1 MDLNAQRAV
10 VSWSSSLGVNAGLSL
25 AGLIYARGWVHL
37 RSVYLRVFS
46 GGRLAAF
53 LAGLGA
59 VWVAIGSPL
68 AAFDD
73 VLLSVHM
80 IQHLL
85 LMSVAPVLILLAAP
99 ALPLLHGMPQLL
111 ARGVAAPVLRWRVMR
126 GLESFLTQPAVAWL
140 IAAFTLIVWNVPQ
153 IFELALRHESL
164 HKFEHLTFLLA
175 GLIFWWP
182 VIQPWPSTARWP
194 RWAIP
199 VYLFAATL
207 PWGVLSGFLVFCDRV
222 VYTSYLFAPGVFGI
236 SPLQDQERAAALM
249 WVVVTLIL
257 MVPAVI
263 VTMQILSPAH
273 AREVSEIDSDARRVY
288 EPTR

>member
-1 MDLNAQRAV
+1 MDLNVQRAV
-10 VSWSSSLGVNAGLSL
+10 LSWSSAPGVNAGLLL

-37 RSVYLRVFS
+37 RSVYPRVFS
-46 GGRLAAF
+46 GGRLTAF

-59 VWVAIGSPL
+59 VWVALGSRL

-73 VLLSVHM
+73 VSLSVHM

-85 LMSVAPVLILLAAP
+85 LMSVAPALVLLAAP
-99 ALPLLHGMPQLL
+99 ALPLLHGVPQAF
-111 ARGVAAPVLRWRVMR
+111 ARKIVGPVLRWRVIQDL
-126 GLESFLTQPAVAWL
+126 GSFLTHPAVAWL
-140 IAAFTLIVWNVPQ
+140 IAAFTLIVWHIPQ

-182 VIQPWPSTARWP
+182 VIQPWPSNARWP

-207 PWGVLSGFLVFCDRV
+207 PCDVLSGFLVFCDRV
-222 VYTSYLFAPGVFGI
+222 VYSSYLSVPGLFGI

-257 MVPAVI
+257 MVPAVMI
-263 VTMQILSPAH
+263 TMQILSPEH
-273 AREVSEIDSDARRVY
+273 AREATEIDSDALRVY
-288 EPTR
+288 EPIP